1 MTPSTL
7 AKIRRSLPR
16 PLWRMSSINDPDAK
30 NFVPSRPD
38 SRSRTKNGN
47 ALWKL
52 SHLWK
57 SLFGGLRQL
66 LLDDFHRCLE
76 KRLAKTLG
84 LFHSYT
90 QRRQRLTYST
100 GEKMR
105 FLVDR
110 SHPLWK

>member
-1 MTPSTL
+1 MTPSAF
-7 AKIRRSLPR
+7 AKIRGSLHR
-16 PLWRMSSINDPDAK
+16 TLWQTSPINDPDA
-30 NFVPSRPD
+30 NILGPSGRD
-38 SRSRTKNGN
+38 SRSSGKNGN
-47 ALWKL
+47 GLWKL

-57 SLFGGLRQL
+57 SIIGGLRQL

-76 KRLAKTLG
+76 KSLAKTLG

-90 QRRQRLTYST
+90 RRRQRPTYST